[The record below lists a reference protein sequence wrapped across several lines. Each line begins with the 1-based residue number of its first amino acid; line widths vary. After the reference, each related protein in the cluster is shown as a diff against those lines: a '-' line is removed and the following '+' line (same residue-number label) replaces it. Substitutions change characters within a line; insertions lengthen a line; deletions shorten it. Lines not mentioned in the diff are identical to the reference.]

1 MSMSKRQVYMRGN
14 PLTSRGR
21 KLEVGEQ
28 APNFRLL
35 DNDLK
40 TKTLEDYGSK
50 VKLLSVVPSLDTGVC
65 DHQTRRFN
73 QDVSK
78 LGEAVTIT
86 VSVDLPFAQ
95 KRWCGNSGIPDAV
108 TLSDH
113 RDVSFGEAYG
123 VLIEEL
129 RLLARAVFVL
139 DRDNK
144 IAYVEYLEEMTEHPN
159 YEAALQKVKDLL
171 VM

>member
-1 MSMSKRQVYMRGN
+1 MKKRQVYMHGK

-21 KLEVGEQ
+21 KLETGEQ
-28 APNFRLL
+28 APHFKLL

-40 TKTLEDYGSK
+40 TKTLADYGK
-50 VKLLSVVPSLDTGVC
+50 RVKLLSVVPSLDTGVC
-65 DHQTRRFN
+65 DRQTRRFN
-73 QDVSK
+73 EEMSR
-78 LGEAVTIT
+78 LEEAIAIT

-95 KRWCGNSGIPDAV
+95 KRWCGNAGLADAI

-113 RDVSFGEAYG
+113 LDVSFGEIYG

-129 RLLARAVFVL
+129 RLLARSVFVL

-159 YEAALQKVKDLL
+159 YEMALQKVRDLL
-171 VM
+171 